1 MKDAFQSTRAEQ
13 DADRAE
19 VVAEG
24 AVPKDAYG
32 PANAKRRAKSIQQEQ
47 ERQRREALATK
58 QEEAD
63 ARVEVERQRRERAR
77 IEAQAAQAKAQADAE
92 AKVAKAKADAEAK
105 AAKAQADAEAKIAKA
120 KAEADAKAA
129 REEQSRADK
138 ARAEAEKVAK
148 AEAKAQAEAEA
159 SKPKVGKPKQPK
171 VKAPKPLSAA
181 ELREAEDLRALEE
194 AQAQAKAEK
203 EAANAKARDRI
214 RAKVEAVE
222 AIKVLDNEWKLY
234 YWSNIRGIIL
244 TAMRMAEEE
253 KAKGKVGI
261 RVYGREVGFD
271 GLEEALA
278 QTDDTIQRVT
288 QLITDSLGKHS
299 GATLTRRLKE
309 LDAEEGIFDKL
320 TEQLKE
326 GVLVFGEDTK
336 DWSKSEREGALG
348 WVARKRDA
356 LRGEGRQ
363 HKPFLYSRPDMTPNE
378 KAKERAQHYRTLK
391 QVAAHSYIHVP
402 GAPRTTAHFDAE
414 GKLAK
419 EGRPKLV
426 FLTKE
431 QMETEAA
438 RGLNPPKETLPKEN
452 SERKPYVGAKMKREF
467 LKTHTAEELK
477 VATRKYK
484 EGGVSWESLL

>member
-1 MKDAFQSTRAEQ
+1 
-13 DADRAE
+13 
-19 VVAEG
+19 
-24 AVPKDAYG
+24 
-32 PANAKRRAKSIQQEQ
+32 
-47 ERQRREALATK
+47 LATK

-63 ARVEVERQRRERAR
+63 ARAEVERQRQERRR

-92 AKVAKAKADAEAK
+92 AKAAKAQADAEAK
-105 AAKAQADAEAKIAKA
+105 VAKAKADAEAKIAKA

-159 SKPKVGKPKQPK
+159 SKPKAGKPKQPK

-194 AQAQAKAEK
+194 AQAKAKAEV
-203 EAANAKARDRI
+203 EEANAKALEGIKQGKMSQDFKALMVAGLGGEWNVWKWRTLLEYIAVAMEAGPKRKAENPELVGATI
-214 RAKVEAVE
+214 LGRPILLVNLEKAGKKVEAELGRDTALVE
-222 AIKVLDNEWKLY
+222 KFIADHGVTYDGWLKSDDGKETL
-234 YWSNIRGIIL
+234 S
-244 TAMRMAEEE
+244 
-253 KAKGKVGI
+253 KAV
-261 RVYGREVGFD
+261 
-271 GLEEALA
+271 
-278 QTDDTIQRVT
+278 
-288 QLITDSLGKHS
+288 
-299 GATLTRRLKE
+299 
-309 LDAEEGIFDKL
+309 EGIKQKIEDPAGRTL
-320 TEQLKE
+320 QL
-326 GVLVFGEDTK
+326 FGEDLDRWNGDELRRAFRWWT
-336 DWSKSEREGALG
+336 SRLESTGA
-348 WVARKRDA
+348 
-356 LRGEGRQ
+356 GRQ

-391 QVAAHSYIHVP
+391 QVAANAYIHVP

-414 GKLAK
+414 GNLAK

-438 RGLNPPKETLPKEN
+438 RGLNPSKETLPKEN

-477 VATRKYK
+477 VATKKYK